1 MKKALSIFLLFT
13 ILILSACSNTA
24 IQQKSEKEGEEPTET
39 ELTWLEILEV
49 YSQENL
55 SAQNFFETYSKY
67 IDQFT
72 STTARN
78 MANEMYNK
86 VVQHLITSKDNK
98 RLYFLYTEGF
108 IKHKEVLSKD
118 LVKSVNQI
126 VADVKIEEDAKKEKI
141 KIILSIIE
149 NKNFDSLHSY
159 IDDTLDKET
168 LDSLLSYGYAIEE
181 LQKNGETNHF
191 FDLLLSISPLYKGEK
206 NKEIEAF
213 VTKYLALDEWKEKYI
228 VKINNRIMNQEYKGD
243 QVKNIP
249 LTAGMSKQEVV
260 YSAWGKPLQIK
271 IFPTDQGVSE
281 QWIYSDIKHLT
292 FDNNELTG
300 WQE

>member
-78 MANEMYNK
+78 MANELYNK
-86 VVQHLITSKDNK
+86 VVQHLITSKDHK

-118 LVKSVNQI
+118 LVK
-126 VADVKIEEDAKKEKI
+126 
-141 KIILSIIE
+141 
-149 NKNFDSLHSY
+149 
-159 IDDTLDKET
+159 T
-168 LDSLLSYGYAIEE
+168 
-181 LQKNGETNHF
+181 
-191 FDLLLSISPLYKGEK
+191 
-206 NKEIEAF
+206 
-213 VTKYLALDEWKEKYI
+213 
-228 VKINNRIMNQEYKGD
+228 
-243 QVKNIP
+243 
-249 LTAGMSKQEVV
+249 
-260 YSAWGKPLQIK
+260 
-271 IFPTDQGVSE
+271 
-281 QWIYSDIKHLT
+281 
-292 FDNNELTG
+292 
-300 WQE
+300 

>member
-141 KIILSIIE
+141 KRILSIIE